1 MPEPRPGWGE
11 RIGHWIAEQLAAA
24 WDWAA
29 ENTEFVRSRELVAK
43 EMEPVINAEH
53 PTTKLLDEMLD
64 IEGLTEGVRVALTGL
79 KTLSEST
86 ELPIS
91 ELVGLTA
98 LKIAFDGYLAPFAV
112 AGTHVQNRELRPSR
126 PDPATAWG
134 MWQRDHKIGPMVLQ
148 ALRDQ
153 GWTEEWIVAWQKVV
167 ARTADLSELYNLAWR
182 QNWTLSTW
190 HQETDK
196 LGYQREVSD
205 QLWELKERIPGPGDL
220 ISMAVREAFHPELVA
235 KYHYMDNFPP
245 EFAEWMEKQG
255 YSREWAEKYWT
266 AHWVLPSITLGFEMM
281 HRLDEVGEAEIRDLL
296 RTADIAPVWHDPI
309 IKVSYSPYTRVD
321 VRRMHALGVITD
333 DELIKAYTDL
343 GYDTEHATNMARF
356 TILYNM
362 EEERTASR
370 TDIINAYRDGAI
382 GRDGAVDYLR
392 SIGYSEMWANYYLD
406 HEDLAAHRKVV
417 AAETDLIGD
426 QYVAGEID
434 RTTAITR
441 LGELGLASKQ
451 VQLLLAEWDIKIRSK
466 VARPT
471 VSQLKRFFKDGLIDS
486 RRYRTELEHRGYS
499 PEYAG
504 WYIANTLNEMQAE
517 AVAEQER
524 AAREAERIEAKE
536 IKTAY
541 EEGVARI
548 NYQIAQLRVEYANLR
563 SIHEARLGAAQRRQ
577 LMDVIAASRTEIAAL
592 QREIA
597 EKRTDL
603 ESVNAR
609 IRALDVTPEI
619 MALIER
625 RGDITLQIET
635 ARATI
640 AEMRAALV
648 AVRNAK
654 ARMELIGPAES
665 LRAGIDETLVTIAE
679 QQEIVANLRA
689 QIAAVGETI
698 AEQKVILAR
707 QRAELR
713 DVGIDPE
720 LLSLFDRQ
728 AELTEDIAVLN
739 ATIAAMRVELAGVR
753 QQITLEELADP
764 AAQLQ
769 AERDALTLA
778 IRENQERIAEARETI
793 AIAEG
798 ELAAELTSE
807 EIAALESRMRDIQTA
822 IRTLEAERARLR
834 IEL

>member
-1 MPEPRPGWGE
+1 VIGPE
-11 RIGHWIAEQLAAA
+11 
-24 WDWAA
+24 
-29 ENTEFVRSRELVAK
+29 ELV
-43 EMEPVINAEH
+43 
-53 PTTKLLDEMLD
+53 
-64 IEGLTEGVRVALTGL
+64 
-79 KTLSEST
+79 
-86 ELPIS
+86 
-91 ELVGLTA
+91 
-98 LKIAFDGYLAPFAV
+98 
-112 AGTHVQNRELRPSR
+112 
-126 PDPATAWG
+126 
-134 MWQRDHKIGPMVLQ
+134 
-148 ALRDQ
+148 
-153 GWTEEWIVAWQKVV
+153 
-167 ARTADLSELYNLAWR
+167 
-182 QNWTLSTW
+182 
-190 HQETDK
+190 
-196 LGYQREVSD
+196 
-205 QLWELKERIPGPGDL
+205 
-220 ISMAVREAFHPELVA
+220 
-235 KYHYMDNFPP
+235 
-245 EFAEWMEKQG
+245 
-255 YSREWAEKYWT
+255 
-266 AHWVLPSITLGFEMM
+266 
-281 HRLDEVGEAEIRDLL
+281 
-296 RTADIAPVWHDPI
+296 
-309 IKVSYSPYTRVD
+309 
-321 VRRMHALGVITD
+321 
-333 DELIKAYTDL
+333 KAYTDL
-343 GYDTEHATNMARF
+343 GYDAEHAANMAEF

-382 GRDGAVDYLR
+382 KREPAAEYLR
-392 SIGYSEMWANYYLD
+392 AIGYSDTWANFYLD
-406 HEDLAAHRKVV
+406 HEDLAVLRKVI

-441 LGELGLASKQ
+441 LGQLGLASTQ
-451 VQLLLAEWDIKIRSK
+451 VDLLLAEWEIKIRSK

-471 VSQLKRFFKDGLIDS
+471 VSQLKRFFKDDMYDS
-486 RRYRTELEHRGYS
+486 ARYRSELEKRGYS

-504 WYIANTLNEMQAE
+504 WYIADTLVEMQAE
-517 AVAEQER
+517 ALAEQER
-524 AAREAERIEAKE
+524 AAREAERVEAKE
-536 IKTAY
+536 IKTRY
-541 EEGVARI
+541 EEEVARI
-548 NYQIAQLRVEYANLR
+548 NYQIAQLRVEYASLR
-563 SIHEARLGAAQRRQ
+563 STYEPRISEAQRRQ
-577 LMDVIAASRTEIAAL
+577 LVDVIAVSRTEIAAL
-592 QREIA
+592 QRSVA
-597 EKRTDL
+597 ERRTEL

-609 IRALDVTPEI
+609 IRALDVTPDI

-625 RGDITLQIET
+625 RGDIVTQIET

-654 ARMELIGPAES
+654 ARMELVGPAES

-728 AELTEDIAVLN
+728 AELTEDIAILN

-753 QQITLEELADP
+753 QELILEELVDP
-764 AAQLQ
+764 ATQLQ
-769 AERDALTLA
+769 ADRAAITLA
-778 IRENQERIAEARETI
+778 IREDQERIAGARETI

-798 ELAAELTSE
+798 ELAVELTSA